1 MSIFGTQQLIA
12 PTFFQKLF
20 KKPVKENFLRE
31 INNLLAN
38 NENDFTKISNTELSD
53 LVEKYKIRDLSI
65 FEDQFKSYFIRIVT
79 EAIKDEVLTD
89 EEVNGINSIKKLL
102 NIPDSFVNDEIEKA
116 VKEIYKKR
124 VDSAISDGFVTDQE
138 TEELDSVRRNLRISE
153 EQAKSIL
160 NDEIKSKGSDIYR
173 DKVRKSISDGELT
186 NEEKVNLEKIQESMC
201 ISKSTADYIY
211 AQEASS
217 IYNNYLNKAISDQRL
232 SPDEDKELEELV
244 KKLGVSEVNTSNAQR
259 KLLDKYRLYWVIENG
274 EVPTIESDVA
284 LQRGE
289 QLYFKTH
296 IDWNELR
303 TVTTRVS
310 YAGVSTRIRI
320 CKGVYFRTGTGVPQ
334 RTSQDVYKVIDSGEM
349 YLTNKRIIFM
359 GSKSNKTIRLNKIL
373 SFSPYSDGVEIN
385 KDTGKSPFFA
395 FSKDI
400 ELFSLFLSRA
410 INDC

>member
-1 MSIFGTQQLIA
+1 MSIFGIQNLIS

-20 KKPVKENFLRE
+20 KKPVKENFLHE

-38 NENDFTKISNTELSD
+38 NENDFTKISNTELSE

-138 TEELDSVRRNLRISE
+138 TEELDSLRRNLRISK
-153 EQAKSIL
+153 EQAKSVL

-173 DKVRKSISDGELT
+173 DKVRKSINDGELT
-186 NEEKVNLEKIQESMC
+186 NEEKANLEKIQESMC
-201 ISKSTADYIY
+201 LSKSTAVYIY
-211 AQEASS
+211 GQEAST

-274 EVPTIESDVA
+274 AVPTIESDVA

-410 INDC
+410 INDR